1 MLSLVCPVPLLIL
14 VASSDAAFSPGAS
27 AFVLSDYYILDSA
40 RFERSRTL
48 MSPPFLSDAD
58 VVVETRTQHART
70 YLHVQLTDSDSFEEA
85 PAFDDGCEAHL
96 LVASHL

>member
-58 VVVETRTQHART
+58 VVVETRTHSMHAHICM
-70 YLHVQLTDSDSFEEA
+70 YS
-85 PAFDDGCEAHL
+85 
-96 LVASHL
+96 